1 MESLTGSSDQVWDL
15 LQQVPFLRGRTIY
28 SLRGV
33 YRRTGLYFSITVDSE
48 EGPFDTKNEYYR
60 CVLEDLATVNE
71 LINNGTPT
79 LDTCFRINPSEF
91 VTAQVCFEYKS
102 LDFLAKL
109 LLCTERVDE
118 IPEYPVEYPVEYL
131 VEEEPVEFEEGDTP

>member
-1 MESLTGSSDQVWDL
+1 MNSITGSCDQVRDL
-15 LQQVPFLRGRTIY
+15 LQQVPFLRGRAIY

-48 EGPFDTKNEYYR
+48 EGPFNTKNEYYR
-60 CVLEDLATVNE
+60 CVLEDLATVND

-79 LDTCFRINPSEF
+79 LDTCFSINPSEF

-109 LLCTERVDE
+109 LLCTERVDY
-118 IPEYPVEYPVEYL
+118 IPEDPAED
-131 VEEEPVEFEEGDTP
+131 PVEFEEGDTP